1 MARYKGPVCRLCRR
15 EGMKLFLKGER
26 CHTEKCAI
34 ERRNFIP
41 GQHGKDRKPKIVG
54 YGLQLREK
62 QKTRR
67 YYRLLE
73 TQFRNL
79 FEKASAAPGITGENL
94 LGMLEKRLDN
104 VVYRMGLGTSRAMS
118 RQMVRHGHFAVNGRK
133 VNIPS
138 FQVKPNDVIE
148 VRERS
153 KNHPHILSSRDAT
166 AHAPTPNWLEVDRDA
181 LRGRVLGQPKRE
193 ELVQIQINEQ
203 LIVELYSK

>member
-1 MARYKGPVCRLCRR
+1 
-15 EGMKLFLKGER
+15 MKLFLKGER

-34 ERRNFIP
+34 ERRNFVP

-73 TQFRNL
+73 GQFRNL
-79 FEKASAAPGITGENL
+79 FEKASQMSGITGENL

-104 VVYRMGLGTSRAMS
+104 VVYRMGLATSRAMG

-138 FQVKPNDVIE
+138 FQVKPNDVVE

-181 LRGRVLGQPKRE
+181 LRGRVLAQPKRE
-193 ELVQIQINEQ
+193 ELVQIQLNEQ

>member
-1 MARYKGPVCRLCRR
+1 
-15 EGMKLFLKGER
+15 MKLFLKGER

-34 ERRNFIP
+34 ERRNFVP

-79 FEKASAAPGITGENL
+79 FEKASAMPGITGENL
-94 LGMLEKRLDN
+94 LGMLEKRLDH
-104 VVYRMGLGTSRAMS
+104 VVYRMGLGTSRAMT
-118 RQMVRHGHFAVNGRK
+118 RQMVRHGHFSVNGRK

-138 FQVKPNDVIE
+138 FQVRPNDTVE

-153 KNHPHILSSRDAT
+153 RNNPTILSSRDAT
-166 AHAPTPNWLEVDRDA
+166 AHAPTPSWIEFDRDNLKA
-181 LRGRVLGQPKRE
+181 RILAQPKRD